1 MLYNV
6 VMPESRTAI
15 AAEEATNQLVA
26 EALLVSTVR
35 LARRLRQL
43 SDARLTPSQHSVM
56 TSIHRHGPITLG
68 ALADVERVAPPTI
81 SRVVAKL
88 EADGLVERRAD
99 PDDGRIVRVI
109 ATARGAELLEVAR
122 SRKVA
127 WLDEHLSQLTAEDR
141 RAVAGAIG
149 ALQRLVELP

>member
-1 MLYNV
+1 V
-6 VMPESRTAI
+6 TDSRTATSS
-15 AAEEATNQLVA
+15 AAGELVA
-26 EALLVSTVR
+26 EGLLVSTVR

-56 TSIHRHGPITLG
+56 TSIHRHGPLTLG

-88 EADGLVERRAD
+88 ESDGLVERHAD
-99 PDDGRIVRVI
+99 PSDGRIVRVVV
-109 ATARGAELLEVAR
+109 TERGAEMLAAAR

-127 WLDEHLSQLTAEDR
+127 WLGEHLAQLPPQDR
-141 RAVAGAIG
+141 AAVAAAIP
-149 ALQRLVELP
+149 ALERLLELP